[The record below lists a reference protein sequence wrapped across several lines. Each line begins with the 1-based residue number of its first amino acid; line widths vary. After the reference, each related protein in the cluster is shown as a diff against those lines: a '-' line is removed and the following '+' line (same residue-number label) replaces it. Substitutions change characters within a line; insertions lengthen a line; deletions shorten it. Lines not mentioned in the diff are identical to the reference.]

1 MSSENKVEETPA
13 QLIDPPPAVV
23 KLDEIA
29 LEDKEKPA
37 LEDKK
42 DTALIEKPKSEM
54 NLLEIVLEYTK
65 LEKQSILLTPKVKSL
80 LQKLPTVDKKHLE
93 NVEGFFDDIMKDK
106 KINMKDL
113 PALIGLVQ
121 ELFIMY
127 ESMKLKVNSFDVGA
141 VLRVLI
147 QLLLQYK
154 LEKDESTTPEQKNAI
169 LESLDM
175 VLQLSTQMIELK
187 DTQKKLKGWC
197 SSFGCM

>member
-127 ESMKLKVNSFDVGA
+127 ESMKLKV
-141 VLRVLI
+141 
-147 QLLLQYK
+147 K
-154 LEKDESTTPEQKNAI
+154 
-169 LESLDM
+169 
-175 VLQLSTQMIELK
+175 
-187 DTQKKLKGWC
+187 
-197 SSFGCM
+197 

>member
-1 MSSENKVEETPA
+1 MSSEDKVEKTPA
-13 QLIDPPPAVV
+13 QSIDPPPALV

-29 LEDKEKPA
+29 LEG
-37 LEDKK
+37 KK

-93 NVEGFFDDIMKDK
+93 NVEGFFDEIMKDK

-113 PALIGLVQ
+113 PALMGLVQ

-127 ESMKLKVNSFDVGA
+127 KSMKTKVNSFDIGA

-154 LEKDESTTPEQKNAI
+154 LEKDESTTSEQKNAI

-175 VLQLSTQMIELK
+175 VLELSTQMIELK

-197 SSFGCM
+197 SSFCCI